1 MWAVTFAYED
11 GDNATYIH
19 DTREGCVDEVKGTFD
34 ARKEE
39 ASNWKELTNSANQMT
54 LQLNY
59 ADGGIETIIAV
70 ISHLYS

>member
-1 MWAVTFAYED
+1 MWAVTFVYED
-11 GDNATYIH
+11 GDNATYLH

-39 ASNWKELTNSANQMT
+39 VSWWKEFTNSANQKT
-54 LQLNY
+54 LELHHE
-59 ADGGIETIIAV
+59 DGGIETIIAV